1 MVQKDKLWVQKWDD
15 IGKCPY
21 TYQGNQWIGYENPE
35 SMQIKMDWIKSKGY
49 AGAMTWAVDMDDFR
63 GLCGPKNVLM
73 NILHDNMK
81 DYKVPIPR
89 VSTTPRPEWD
99 RPPSTTP
106 EDIDYAPVF
115 TTAKPKAPVT
125 TAKPESAPVFT
136 SAKPESAPVTVPT
149 IVMTTATATT
159 IVVTEKPVEVTTVKV
174 GNTNSTYLVIFDLY
188 RLD

>member
-89 VSTTPRPEWD
+89 VSTTPRVSDENLLSLIH
-99 RPPSTTP
+99 RYKFLGSR
-106 EDIDYAPVF
+106 I
-115 TTAKPKAPVT
+115 
-125 TAKPESAPVFT
+125 
-136 SAKPESAPVTVPT
+136 
-149 IVMTTATATT
+149 
-159 IVVTEKPVEVTTVKV
+159 
-174 GNTNSTYLVIFDLY
+174 LVSS
-188 RLD
+188 RL